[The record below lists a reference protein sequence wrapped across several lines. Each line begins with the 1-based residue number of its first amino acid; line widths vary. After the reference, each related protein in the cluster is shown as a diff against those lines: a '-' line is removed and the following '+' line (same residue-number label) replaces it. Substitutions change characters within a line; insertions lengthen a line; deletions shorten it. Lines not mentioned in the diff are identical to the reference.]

1 MTVRTFYYYDF
12 DKNNTYPEDI
22 DIDEPR
28 QCMHCNQTGVQNFI
42 AGIATNGKHDK
53 FNSIS
58 LFTCPLCAST
68 TIHFSDAWSVG
79 GMSFDNKVHK
89 SSETIPIKKENLE
102 NISIDLET
110 QFPDFF
116 EIYYQ
121 SEKAENENLN
131 LIAGMGYRK
140 ALEFLVT
147 DYLLKY
153 PVPEV
158 TEDWL
163 KNPGVTLGNKISK
176 IPNTRMQTLAKAT
189 SFLGNDETH
198 YTRRHPEHD
207 IESMK
212 AFIRVLLSEI
222 ENEIEFEKA
231 EALINKPRS

>member
-1 MTVRTFYYYDF
+1 MALRTFYAYNF
-12 DKNNTYPEDI
+12 DENNTYSEDI

-28 QCMHCNQTGVQNFI
+28 QCLHCHQTGLQNFV
-42 AGIATNGKHDK
+42 AGIITNGYHDK

-68 TIHFSDAWSVG
+68 SIHFSILWTMP
-79 GMSFDNKVHK
+79 GMGFDNRIHK
-89 SSETIPIKKENLE
+89 SSQTIPVNNKKLE
-102 NISIDLET
+102 NVSVDLES

-121 SEKAENENLN
+121 SEKAEEENLN
-131 LIAGMGYRK
+131 QIAGMGYRK

-153 PVPEV
+153 PVPEI
-158 TEDWL
+158 TDDWL
-163 KNPGVTLGNKISK
+163 KKPGVTLSDKISK

-212 AFIRVLLSEI
+212 AFIRVLLTEI

-231 EALINKPRS
+231 EALINKPKS

>member
-1 MTVRTFYYYDF
+1 MAIRTFYSYDLEG
-12 DKNNTYPEDI
+12 NNTYSEDI
-22 DIDEPR
+22 EIDEPR

-42 AGIATNGKHDK
+42 NGIITNGRYDK
-53 FNSIS
+53 FDSIS

-68 TIHFSDAWSVG
+68 TIHFSHAWSVG
-79 GMSFDNKVHK
+79 GMSFENKVHK
-89 SSETIPIKKENLE
+89 SSETIPVIKEKLE
-102 NISIDLET
+102 NISQELQDE
-110 QFPDFF
+110 FPDFF
-116 EIYYQ
+116 EIYLQ
-121 SEKAENENLN
+121 SEIAEKENLN
-131 LIAGMGYRK
+131 QIAGMGYRK

-153 PVPEV
+153 PVVDV

-163 KNPGVTLGNKISK
+163 KNPHTTLGNKISK

-222 ENEIEFEKA
+222 ENEIEYEKA
-231 EALINKPRS
+231 EALINKPKG